1 MKQLMIVVAVM
12 WVGLSSCRSY
22 IGKNCFERAEYDA
35 FSLSTDIS
43 SADGRKVLSDGER
56 YYIQL
61 PRYRRAS
68 RTFNWAEM
76 MGDKFRKSEQTVR
89 VPGVEDIYTLHPEL
103 ALYVTGQSTKP
114 PSDITKQCTPAERAT
129 DFLPHCTKSLPIVNT
144 PEKGSE
150 GMTLGYRRIISPNA
164 GFHRAMGYTSN
175 LLLDVPLTVVQNAT
189 LVAAGAVGFAGS
201 AIIAPVFIPLLQVQQ
216 SPAEKPQP
224 TEN

>member
-1 MKQLMIVVAVM
+1 MKKMMIIFAVM

-43 SADGRKVLSDGER
+43 PADGRKVLSDGKR

-68 RTFNWAEM
+68 RTFNWVEM
-76 MGDKFRKSEQTVR
+76 MGDKFRKPNQTVR
-89 VPGVEDIYTLHPEL
+89 VPGEEDVYTLHPEL

-114 PSDITKQCTPAERAT
+114 PSDITKLCTPAEHPAAI
-129 DFLPHCTKSLPIVNT
+129 LPLCTKNFPIVNT
-144 PEKGSE
+144 PEKDSGS
-150 GMTLGYRRIISPNA
+150 MVLGYRRIISPNA
-164 GFHRAMGYTSN
+164 GFHRAMGYTTG
-175 LLLDVPLTVVQNAT
+175 LLLDVPLTVAQNAS

-201 AIIAPVFIPLLQVQQ
+201 AIVAPVFIPLLQGQP
-216 SPAEKPQP
+216 SPAEEPQS